1 MTSTLIRRIL
11 KFGAK
16 LQDQLLKQQSRHAS
30 INTIQHYFPAPK
42 KGEHI
47 IDSPFGQL
55 SYPEMPIHE
64 YVWETLQSYSHMIA
78 TECGVTGRKYTYAQA
93 RDYSSYIARSLL
105 DMGLKPGDVLAII
118 LPNLPESPIA
128 FLGCLEAG
136 IVITSVNPI
145 YTVDEISKQLI
156 SSGAK
161 AVITSTEIA
170 ETVKSAVKQ
179 SMPGAKLIV
188 VDDQVNSM
196 TSDAIPFEDLI
207 KKGKTLPVPSSRDF
221 AFDNVAVL
229 PYSSGTTGLPKGV
242 MLSHRNI
249 VANLKMMADTLKDD
263 ILVPSNGV
271 FQQII
276 PVILPMYHIYGMVTV
291 MLSKMTTGGKLI
303 TLPKFTPESY
313 VRVLER
319 NPVTELMLVPPI
331 VLFLTSSK
339 LVKKHFLDHVTYI
352 TSGAAPLSDTD
363 VERFYEKFSIARD
376 KLKFRQGY
384 GMTESSPVSLYE
396 KTGTKYSSI
405 GRPICGCQARLVD
418 PITKKDVTTPRQ
430 TGELWIR
437 GPHVMKGYLN
447 NQKATEE
454 TLQDGWLLTGDI
466 AYFDEDSDFF
476 ITDRLKELI
485 KVKGFQVAPAELEAL
500 IRTHPNVEEAGVVG
514 IPDDRSGEVPMAFV
528 VLKEKGA
535 TKTEEIQDFV
545 KGKVSEFKELRG
557 GVRFVDSLPKNP
569 SGKILRKKLKALLE

>member
-145 YTVDEISKQLI
+145 YTV
-156 SSGAK
+156 
-161 AVITSTEIA
+161 
-170 ETVKSAVKQ
+170 
-179 SMPGAKLIV
+179 
-188 VDDQVNSM
+188 
-196 TSDAIPFEDLI
+196 
-207 KKGKTLPVPSSRDF
+207 
-221 AFDNVAVL
+221 
-229 PYSSGTTGLPKGV
+229 
-242 MLSHRNI
+242 
-249 VANLKMMADTLKDD
+249 
-263 ILVPSNGV
+263 GV

-535 TKTEEIQDFV
+535 TKAEEIQDFV

-557 GVRFVDSLPKNP
+557 GVRFVDSLLKNP